1 MKKVAIKGDGTSERG
16 NAIIDYFDSLGVEN
30 PMRLTCNRIYYYFN
44 SNLGYIDSNSELPDG
59 YTLIPLPEEKETPE
73 QRCNSIVQEVMDTSL
88 KAMKAMQDIH
98 KIAEII
104 KENKALKAE
113 NEHLTHQIKKAKL
126 ILENLFDE

>member
-1 MKKVAIKGDGTSERG
+1 MKKVAIKGDGTAKRG

-59 YTLIPLPEEKETPE
+59 YTLIPLPEEEKTPE
-73 QRCNSIVQEVMDTSL
+73 QRCNIPFDKIFDTL
-88 KAMKAMQDIH
+88 EKALEYKKNIH

-104 KENKALKAE
+104 KENNALKAE